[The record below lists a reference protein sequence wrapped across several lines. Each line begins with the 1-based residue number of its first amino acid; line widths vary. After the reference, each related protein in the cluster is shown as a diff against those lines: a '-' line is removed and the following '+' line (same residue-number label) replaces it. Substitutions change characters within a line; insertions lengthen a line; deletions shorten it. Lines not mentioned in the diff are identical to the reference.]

1 MYKVGYILNILTL
14 VISTVAI
21 WQIFSVQTENELL
34 KQEISDFNTKVQ
46 DITLAV
52 DEAKKGQSDK
62 FAREKRKNAELE
74 EKEKSSIG
82 EIADLSRKQ
91 GEMNIILEENTKKI
105 EELSSSIQKAKL
117 SLAGIDKEIELS
129 RSTLRSMT
137 LLVPNLQSSLVS
149 LQDDISQKKDRI
161 IELEQKILS
170 YDRETELLKKH
181 FEFTVSALQKDFYE
195 HPWLERGE
203 RVSVSFSSLDLETGM
218 IMLPIGKNHGLEQS
232 MRFAVRGNGKSICQ
246 IKINKVAFDH
256 CIAMIIPL
264 LGNPKELLEVTNLD
278 LIYL

>member
-1 MYKVGYILNILTL
+1 MYKLGYILNILTL
-14 VISTVAI
+14 AIGTVSM
-21 WQIFSVQTENELL
+21 WQIFSQQAENEFL
-34 KQEISDFNTKVQ
+34 KQEISDFNSKVQ
-46 DITLAV
+46 DITLAA

-62 FAREKRKNAELE
+62 FAREKRKNEELE
-74 EKEKSSIG
+74 ENEKSSVG

-91 GEMNIILEENTKKI
+91 REMNIILEENTKKV

-117 SLAGIDKEIELS
+117 RLVGIDTEIERS
-129 RSTLRSMT
+129 RGTLRSMT
-137 LLVPNLQSSLVS
+137 LLIPNLQSSLVS
-149 LQDDISQKKDRI
+149 LQDEISQKKNRI
-161 IELEQKILS
+161 IELEKKILS
-170 YDRETELLKKH
+170 YDRETDLLKQH
-181 FEFTVSALQKDFYE
+181 FELTVSALQKDFYE

-203 RVSVSFSSLDLETGM
+203 RVVVSFSSLDLETGM

>member
-14 VISTVAI
+14 VIGTVAI

-91 GEMNIILEENTKKI
+91 GEMNIILEENTKKV

>member
-1 MYKVGYILNILTL
+1 MYKLGYILNILTL
-14 VISTVAI
+14 AIGTVSM
-21 WQIFSVQTENELL
+21 WQIFSQQAENEFL
-34 KQEISDFNTKVQ
+34 KQEISDFNSKVQ
-46 DITLAV
+46 AITLAA

-62 FAREKRKNAELE
+62 FAREKRKNEELE
-74 EKEKSSIG
+74 ENEKSSVG

-91 GEMNIILEENTKKI
+91 REMNIILEENTKKV

-117 SLAGIDKEIELS
+117 RIVGIDTEIERS
-129 RSTLRSMT
+129 RGTLRSMT
-137 LLVPNLQSSLVS
+137 LLIPNLQSSLVS
-149 LQDDISQKKDRI
+149 LQDEISQKKNRI
-161 IELEQKILS
+161 IELEKKILS
-170 YDRETELLKKH
+170 YDRETDLLKQH
-181 FEFTVSALQKDFYE
+181 FELTVSALQKDFYE

-203 RVSVSFSSLDLETGM
+203 RVVVSFSSLDLETGM

-278 LIYL
+278 LTYL

>member
-91 GEMNIILEENTKKI
+91 GEMNIILEENTKKV

>member
-1 MYKVGYILNILTL
+1 MYKLGYILNILTL
-14 VISTVAI
+14 AMGTVAL
-21 WQIFSVQTENELL
+21 WQIFSVQAENEFLE
-34 KQEISDFNTKVQ
+34 KEISDFNSKVQ

-62 FAREKRKNAELE
+62 LAREKRKNADLE
-74 EKEKSSIG
+74 ANEQSSVG
-82 EIADLSRKQ
+82 EITDLSRKQ
-91 GEMNIILEENTKKI
+91 GEMSIILEENTKKV
-105 EELSSSIQKAKL
+105 EELSFSIQKAKI
-117 SLAGIDKEIELS
+117 SLAGIDKEIDRS

-149 LQDDISQKKDRI
+149 LGDDISEKKDRI
-161 IELEQKILS
+161 MELEKKILS
-170 YDRETELLKKH
+170 YDRETDLLKEH

-203 RVSVSFSSLDLETGM
+203 RVSVSFSSLDLETGI

-278 LIYL
+278 LTYL

>member
-1 MYKVGYILNILTL
+1 MYKLGYILNILTL
-14 VISTVAI
+14 AIGTVSM
-21 WQIFSVQTENELL
+21 WQIFSQQAESEFL
-34 KQEISDFNTKVQ
+34 KQEISDFNSKVQ
-46 DITLAV
+46 NITLAA

-62 FAREKRKNAELE
+62 FAREKRKNEELE
-74 EKEKSSIG
+74 ENEKSSVG

-91 GEMNIILEENTKKI
+91 REMNTILEENTKKV

-117 SLAGIDKEIELS
+117 RLVGIDKEIERS

-137 LLVPNLQSSLVS
+137 LLIPNLQTSLVS
-149 LQDDISQKKDRI
+149 LQDEISQKKDRI
-161 IELEQKILS
+161 IELEKKILS
-170 YDRETELLKKH
+170 YDSETDLLKQH
-181 FEFTVSALQKDFYE
+181 FKLTVSALQKDFYE

-203 RVSVSFSSLDLETGM
+203 RVVVSFSSLDLETGI

>member
-34 KQEISDFNTKVQ
+34 KKEISDFNTKVQ

-91 GEMNIILEENTKKI
+91 GEMNIILEENTKKV